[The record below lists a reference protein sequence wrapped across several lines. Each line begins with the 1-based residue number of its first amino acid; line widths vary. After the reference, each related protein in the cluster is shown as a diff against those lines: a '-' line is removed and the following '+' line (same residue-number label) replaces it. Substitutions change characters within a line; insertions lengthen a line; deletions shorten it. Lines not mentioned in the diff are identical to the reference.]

1 MKVILLAG
9 GGNLPKI
16 VASYFL
22 NKKIPFYCL
31 GFTNNH
37 FNINLKKYNYKIINF
52 GKIISEIKNLKS
64 KGYSNILMVGSLSRP
79 NLMDIR
85 PDFNAIKIFPKVAKK
100 IIHGGDNH
108 LLSFA
113 ISYLEDIGF
122 NVLSIKELIPN
133 LLFPKGNLTKNILA
147 KETIEDVNKAKKI
160 LDSNS
165 KFDIGQSVIIQQG
178 TIIGIEAIEGTDKLI
193 KRSKQFVNTNITTPA
208 ILVKL
213 AKRKQELRVD
223 LPTIGLQ
230 TVKNCLKNNIYG
242 IAFSANTTIFLD
254 KKQILDLC
262 FKNKFILYG
271 I

>member
-9 GGNLPKI
+9 GGTLPKI
-16 VASYFL
+16 VVNYFQ

-31 GFTNNH
+31 GFSNNH
-37 FNINLKKYNYKIINF
+37 FNNNLKKYDFKIINF
-52 GKIISEIKNLKS
+52 GRIITEIKKLKS
-64 KGYSNILMVGSLSRP
+64 KGFSYILMVGSLSRP
-79 NLMDIR
+79 NLLDIR
-85 PDFNAIKIFPKVAKK
+85 PDFNAIKIFPKFAKK
-100 IIHGGDNH
+100 IIQGGDNH

-113 ISYLEDIGF
+113 ISYLEKIGF

-133 LLFPKGNLTKNILA
+133 LLFPKGNLTKDIISE
-147 KETIEDVNKAKKI
+147 ETLEDVNKAKKV

-165 KFDIGQSVIIQQG
+165 KFDIGQSMIIQQG

-193 KRSKQFVNTNITTPA
+193 KRSRQFIKTNITTPA

-223 LPTIGLQ
+223 LPTIGLK

-242 IAFSANTTIFLD
+242 ISFSAKSTIFLD
-254 KKQILDLC
+254 KKKILEFC
-262 FKNKFILYG
+262 IKNKLILYG